1 MLPYFLLTLVLCSFH
16 KGDVLDRSSATDAPA
31 PATED
36 KEVSLSDPVAGLQPK
51 VPKDFMIFISLIEFC
66 R

>member
-1 MLPYFLLTLVLCSFH
+1 MLSYFLLTLVLCSFH
-16 KGDVLDRSSATDAPA
+16 KGDVLDRSSASDA